1 MRCSLPRLWLGMGL
15 VTFLLTCGCQNSRQC
30 SSTCMCPPT
39 PTAAVA
45 YKPPKRATAP
55 PAKPTD
61 DESAALPIRN
71 DGTVLHTTAKP
82 APAALDAAPR
92 QLPASAVFGSERGS
106 AAKTAPAED
115 APSPAANADVTTQPR
130 FAHDP
135 NYHRLVGVL
144 EQSKIQN
151 AWILRYASVE
161 EEDRYGGSVTL
172 HGTGPMN
179 AFKSRQVVRVQG
191 HLINPDSQ
199 QIRPAFQVESI
210 HPSEQ

>member
-1 MRCSLPRLWLGMGL
+1 MRCSLPQLWLGMSL
-15 VTFLLTCGCQNSRQC
+15 ATSLLTCGCQDSRQC
-30 SSTCMCPPT
+30 SSTCTYPPT

-45 YKPPKRATAP
+45 YKPPKRTPVPA
-55 PAKPTD
+55 AKPAD
-61 DESAALPIRN
+61 DESAALAIR
-71 DGTVLHTTAKP
+71 DDSTVLHTTAKP
-82 APAALDAAPR
+82 APEARDAAPR
-92 QLPASAVFGSERGS
+92 QLPASAVFASERS
-106 AAKTAPAED
+106 PAAKTAPVED
-115 APSPAANADVTTQPR
+115 STPPAANADVTAQPR

-144 EQSKIQN
+144 EYSKIQD
-151 AWILRYASVE
+151 AWTLRYASVE

-172 HGTGPMN
+172 HGSGPMN
-179 AFKSRQVVRVQG
+179 AFKNRQVVRVEG

>member
-1 MRCSLPRLWLGMGL
+1 MRCSLPHLWLGIGV
-15 VTFLLTCGCQNSRQC
+15 VTSLLTGGCQNSRQC
-30 SSTCMCPPT
+30 SSTCTYPPT

-45 YKPPKRATAP
+45 YKPPKRAPVPA
-55 PAKPTD
+55 AKPA

-71 DGTVLHTTAKP
+71 DSTVLHTTAKP
-82 APAALDAAPR
+82 APTALDAAPR
-92 QLPASAVFGSERGS
+92 QLPASAVFASERGS
-106 AAKTAPAED
+106 AAKTAPVED
-115 APSPAANADVTTQPR
+115 STPRAANADVTTQPC

-144 EQSKIQN
+144 EYSKIQD

-172 HGTGPMN
+172 HGSGPMN
-179 AFKSRQVVRVQG
+179 AFKSRQVVRVEG
-191 HLINPDSQ
+191 RLINPDSQ